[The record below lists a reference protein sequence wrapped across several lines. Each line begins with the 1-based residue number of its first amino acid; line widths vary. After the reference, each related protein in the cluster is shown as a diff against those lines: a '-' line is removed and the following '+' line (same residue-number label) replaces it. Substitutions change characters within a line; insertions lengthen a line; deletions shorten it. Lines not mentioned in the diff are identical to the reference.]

1 MIQVNITYELREKL
15 EQDWYGEY
23 SSCTRFYPF
32 FMWTEMKHNGKL
44 VRNIPEHPFALEF
57 KTQEEA
63 DKFIKF
69 YEADIRR

>member
-1 MIQVNITYELREKL
+1 MIQVKITYELREKL
-15 EQDWYGEY
+15 QKEWAGEY
-23 SSCTRFYPF
+23 SANMSYPF
-32 FMWTEMKHNGKL
+32 FMWTEMKHCGKL

-69 YEADIRR
+69 YEEDTR